1 MSVLGDKFDALFL
14 DLDGTLYRGA
24 DVVPGAVEVLADCSA
39 SLWYVTNNASRSPAQ
54 VAHHLDEL
62 GFVATEDTVVT
73 SSQAAA
79 RVLADLVDPGSTVLV
94 VGTDA
99 LAAEIEK
106 VGLVPVR
113 SAEPTPAAVVQGHSP
128 TTAWPILAEATY
140 ALRAGAVWVA
150 ANTDTTLP
158 SERGFGPGNGAM
170 VAALRAATDLEP
182 IVAGKPAEPLM
193 RDSLE
198 RSGSRSPL
206 VVGDRL
212 DTDIEGA
219 NAITVPSL
227 LVLTGVS
234 QPLDVLRAVPEQR
247 PTYIASELSA
257 LLRAEDDSIVR
268 ATDDWSATV
277 KGDTL
282 VVKYNGSEAVSYDTS
297 TAALRAVA
305 PLAWAAGRF
314 SEVAGDGSVASAVV
328 EQWMR

>member
-1 MSVLGDKFDALFL
+1 VTTLADQFDALLF

-24 DVVPGAVEVLADCSA
+24 DVVPGAVDVLAQCAPSA
-39 SLWYVTNNASRSPAQ
+39 WYVTNNASRTPAE
-54 VAHHLDEL
+54 VAHHLSDL
-62 GFVATEDTVVT
+62 GFVASEDTVVT

-99 LAAEIEK
+99 LAAEVEK

-113 SAEPTPAAVVQGHSP
+113 SADPTPAAVVQGHSP
-128 TTAWPILAEATY
+128 ATAWPILAEATY

-158 SERGFGPGNGAM
+158 SERGLGPGNGAM
-170 VAALRAATDLEP
+170 VAAVRAATDLEP

-193 RDSLE
+193 RDSLQ

-219 NAITVPSL
+219 NAIDVPSL

-234 QPLDVLRAVPEQR
+234 TPLDVLRAVPQQR
-247 PTYIASELSA
+247 PTYLASELAA
-257 LLRAEDDSIVR
+257 LLRDADDSVVR
-268 ATDDWSATV
+268 RSDDWSATV
-277 KGDTL
+277 TDDTL
-282 VVKYNGSEAVSYDTS
+282 VVTYDGAGAATDDMPF
-297 TAALRAVA
+297 AALRAVA
-305 PLAWAAGRF
+305 PLAWEAGPF
-314 SEVAGDGSVASAVV
+314 THVSGEGSVASAAV
-328 EQWMR
+328 EQWTR